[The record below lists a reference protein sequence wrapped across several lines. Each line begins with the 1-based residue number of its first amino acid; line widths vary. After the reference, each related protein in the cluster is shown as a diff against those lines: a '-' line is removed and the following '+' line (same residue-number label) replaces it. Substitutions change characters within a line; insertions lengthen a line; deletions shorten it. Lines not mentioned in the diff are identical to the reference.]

1 MRLLKLMV
9 IVFLIIACGTLLYQ
23 NQVLNPYPIT
33 IWLYPGYEVQLLL
46 PIILALTLLGGAML
60 GFFIAMIQILSDKKE
75 TMSLRTKGRR
85 LQVELDSLRNHAID
99 DDIVLY
105 DSMLDES
112 SNYKKEET
120 IIE

>member
-60 GFFIAMIQILSDKKE
+60 GFFIAILQILSDKKE
-75 TMSLRTKGRR
+75 TMSLRTKVRR

-99 DDIVLY
+99 DDIVLN

>member
-46 PIILALTLLGGAML
+46 PIILALTLLGGSML
-60 GFFIAMIQILSDKKE
+60 GFFIAILQILSEKKE
-75 TMSLRTKGRR
+75 TMSLRTNVKR
-85 LQVELDSLRNHAID
+85 LQVELDSLRNQAIED
-99 DDIVLY
+99 NIVLN
-105 DSMLDES
+105 DSIIDVPS
-112 SNYKKEET
+112 DSIKEERV
-120 IIE
+120 IE

>member
-1 MRLLKLMV
+1 MV

-60 GFFIAMIQILSDKKE
+60 GFFIAILQILSDKKE
-75 TMSLRTKGRR
+75 TMSLRTKVRR

-99 DDIVLY
+99 DDIVLN

>member
-60 GFFIAMIQILSDKKE
+60 GFFIAILQILSDKKE
-75 TMSLRTKGRR
+75 TMSLRTKVKR
-85 LQVELDSLRNHAID
+85 LQIELDSLRNQAIE
-99 DDIVLY
+99 DDIVLN
-105 DSMLDES
+105 DSILDPS
-112 SNYKKEET
+112 SDDNKEES
-120 IIE
+120 IVE

>member
-75 TMSLRTKGRR
+75 TMSLRTKVRR

-99 DDIVLY
+99 DDIVLN